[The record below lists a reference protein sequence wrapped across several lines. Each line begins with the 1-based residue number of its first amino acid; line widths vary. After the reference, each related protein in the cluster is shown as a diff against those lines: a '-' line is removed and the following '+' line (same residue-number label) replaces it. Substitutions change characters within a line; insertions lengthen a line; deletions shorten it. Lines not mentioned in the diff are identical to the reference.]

1 MRRLPPLNSLK
12 AFEAVARIGSVVGAA
27 EELCVSHGAV
37 SKQLLNLER
46 WLRVPLFNR
55 SSGKMAITSAGRHLL
70 EEVGA
75 SLDRI
80 ADAVGQIAPDGD
92 ERVLVVS
99 APPTMTLHWL
109 VPRLTSFIRQHPDI
123 RIQLNNR
130 RDRETALPGGVDV
143 AIRRGHTPHPLL
155 TAVAFM
161 NEAVTPVCSPDL
173 LCKQNGALEQLA
185 HAPWLRADMRPQDWR
200 HWLTFADVPDLQPSA
215 SLSFD
220 HTYLALEAALDGL
233 GVAMGPRYLVQDDI
247 DAGKLAVIF
256 PRLLAPSSGYFFVYE
271 TRRHGDPAIVALQT
285 WLAAEGQAHE
295 AFIQQRL
302 GTQAPLARRSR

>member
-12 AFEAVARIGSVVGAA
+12 TFEAAARLGSVVRAA

-46 WLRVPLFNR
+46 WLKVTLFDR
-55 SSGKMAITSAGRHLL
+55 ASGKMTVTPAGKHLL
-70 EEVGA
+70 EEVRT

-80 ADAVGQIAPDGD
+80 AEAVTHIAPDGD

-130 RDRETALPGGVDV
+130 RDRETALPSGVDV
-143 AIRRGHTPHPLL
+143 AIRRGHTPNPQLS
-155 TAVAFM
+155 AVAFM
-161 NEAVTPVCSPDL
+161 NEAVTPVCAPGL
-173 LCKQNGALEQLA
+173 LRAKPKTVGQLA
-185 HAPWLRADMRPQDWR
+185 DYPWLTADMRPADWKS
-200 HWLTFADVPDLQPSA
+200 WLAFAGTPELQPSA

-233 GVAMGPRYLVQDDI
+233 GIAMGPRYLVQDDVES
-247 DAGKLAVIF
+247 GRLQVMF
-256 PRLLAPSSGYFFVYE
+256 PQLLAPSSAYFFVHDV
-271 TRRHGDPAIVALQT
+271 RRAGDPAIAALRS
-285 WLAAEGQAHE
+285 WLEAEGQAHE
-295 AFIQQRL
+295 GVVNAASKR
-302 GTQAPLARRSR
+302 PSRRRA